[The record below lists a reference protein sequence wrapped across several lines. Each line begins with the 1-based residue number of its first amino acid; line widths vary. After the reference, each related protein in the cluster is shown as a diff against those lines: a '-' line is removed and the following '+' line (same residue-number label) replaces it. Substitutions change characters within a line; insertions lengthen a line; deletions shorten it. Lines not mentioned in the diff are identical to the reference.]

1 MFMSNLAGFE
11 AEFDT
16 IGKDEWYALMEHF
29 SDATIIQSWDW
40 GHVWWKGRGLSHMV
54 LRHHGE
60 PVAAAQI
67 HVRRV
72 PGLGGMA
79 LAMWGPMWRRHGRTP
94 EPAVFSAALAAMHE
108 EYVDR
113 RRLMLRVIP
122 NEAEDVREDV
132 ADAFRES
139 GLRHVPGYVP
149 YRTYIVDLSQA
160 EADMRAG
167 LRSNW
172 RGHLKKAESN
182 GLEIV
187 QGTSPDLLKEVCA
200 LYGEMHQRKGF
211 TEAFDHR
218 LFAQVQAILPDR
230 HKLRIFVARKDGVP
244 VAGIAVSLFGNT
256 AHYLLGATGN
266 AGTQLRASY
275 LLQWTAIRWA
285 RESGAALYDLHGVD
299 PDRDPGVHHFKQGLA
314 GKNTPMTTYLGVYE
328 TQGPLASRVMVQAG
342 EAARRAFQ
350 ETRQRLASREQPADQ
365 QSPA

>member
-1 MFMSNLAGFE
+1 MSITNRAGFR
-11 AEFDT
+11 AEFDKV
-16 IGKDEWYALMEHF
+16 GKDEWYALMETF

-54 LRHHGE
+54 LRRHGE
-60 PVAAAQI
+60 PVAAAQVN
-67 HVRRV
+67 VRRV

-79 LAMWGPMWRRHGRTP
+79 LAMWGPMWKRPGHAPDP
-94 EPAVFSAALAAMHE
+94 EIFSAALAAMHE
-108 EYVDR
+108 EYVGR

-122 NEAEDVREDV
+122 NEAEGDHEAFDS
-132 ADAFRES
+132 AFRET
-139 GLRHVPGYVP
+139 GLERASSYIP
-149 YRTYIVDLSQA
+149 YRTYVVDLSLN

-167 LRSNW
+167 LRGNW

-187 QGTSPDLLKEVCA
+187 DGSSPELLKEVCA
-200 LYGEMHQRKGF
+200 LYTEMHQRKGF

-218 LFAQVQAILPDR
+218 LFAQVQTILPDR

-275 LLQWTAIRWA
+275 LLQWNAIRWA
-285 RESGAALYDLHGVD
+285 KASGATLYDLHGVD
-299 PDRDPGVHHFKQGLA
+299 PERDPGVHHFKQGLA
-314 GKNTPMTTYLGVYE
+314 GKNTPMTVYMGVYQ

-342 EAARRAFQ
+342 EAARRVIQ
-350 ETRQRLASREQPADQ
+350 ETRRRLAPREPAEQ
-365 QSPA
+365 QTA